1 MVCHVSTTKLT
12 PRVSLCCIDN
22 IEYKVVDLSVQISRE
37 APFMGLNLIKR
48 AEDGLH
54 HHKQTITKWHFK
66 PFPWLG
72 HTQTNWT
79 IEGRGLVKL
88 PFLPHTLYLK
98 CLSGHSSV
106 CYKTT
111 LNTGQSCPSYFQIED
126 VFVMALGSK
135 YVDLW
140 SFGRS
145 SETFRPPIFEAKY
158 GSGSFRVSPKAPFIR
173 KLL

>member
-111 LNTGQSCPSYFQIED
+111 QNTGGVGRTGTAPPTSKLGTFLSWPLALSMSIYSNFQINGAMED
-126 VFVMALGSK
+126 TFIENSK
-135 YVDLW
+135 N
-140 SFGRS
+140 
-145 SETFRPPIFEAKY
+145 
-158 GSGSFRVSPKAPFIR
+158 
-173 KLL
+173 